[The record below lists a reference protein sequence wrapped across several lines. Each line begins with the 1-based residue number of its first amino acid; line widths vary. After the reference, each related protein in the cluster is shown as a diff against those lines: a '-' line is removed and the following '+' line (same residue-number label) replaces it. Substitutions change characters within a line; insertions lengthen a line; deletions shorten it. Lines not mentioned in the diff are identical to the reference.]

1 MRVALLLSDL
11 AAELRRRH
19 VVRVAIA
26 YCAAGWVVA
35 QASATLLPALGV
47 PYWSVSLVTVLVL
60 LGLPVAIV
68 LAWAYDLTP
77 AGVVRTPRVPAAA
90 SGAPAVLVMPFA
102 ERSAVGEDFLGSGV
116 TEELIGA
123 LAQSGA
129 RVVSRTTAAALQA
142 AGAPPRVLVEDFGI
156 THIVEGSIGAADG
169 RLRASVRLASASDG
183 FTMWSSTYERDPRDL
198 FDVQRRIAQS
208 VVAALRPALLPHRRA
223 VDGRGCVRAP
233 GHDAYVHYL
242 RGRQQWEQRTAE
254 SLRLAL
260 NSFASAVALDADF
273 GRAHAGIADC
283 WAILVDYGS
292 VRPADGLP
300 HAQAAAA
307 RALHIDP
314 QLAEARS
321 SAALIAQL
329 EWRFAEA
336 EGGFR
341 AALES
346 NPAYQSAR
354 QRLAL
359 LLAWLGRD
367 AEARAEIRRAL
378 EADPLS
384 PVILTSQ
391 AWIEYFAGRHDA
403 AIDIIRRVLRDHEA
417 AHARVPLALALVQAG
432 RADEA
437 VRELAPLTSTGA
449 TVAPPLLAALALA
462 FGATGRTDEARKLA
476 LRLVASDGT
485 AHPTSLAQAW
495 LGAHDVERAL
505 GTLEIAASERAPQLV
520 YTLADPSFDAL
531 REQPRFREITTRLLR
546 ASA

>member
-1 MRVALLLSDL
+1 VRLAVLISDVT
-11 AAELRRRH
+11 AELRRRH
-19 VVRVAIA
+19 VVRVAVA

-68 LAWAYDLTP
+68 LSWAFDLTP
-77 AGVVRTPRVPAAA
+77 EGVVRTPRAPSAA
-90 SGAPAVLVMPFA
+90 GVAPAVLVMPFA
-102 ERSAVGEDFLGSGV
+102 ARGAAGEDFLGSGV

-123 LAQSGA
+123 LAQAGA

-142 AGAPPRVLVEDFGI
+142 SGTPPRALVEDFGI

-169 RLRASVRLASASDG
+169 RLRASVRLAAASDG

-208 VVAALRPALLPHRRA
+208 VVAALRPALLPHGRA
-223 VDGRGCVRAP
+223 ADGHGSRRAP

-242 RGRQQWEQRTAE
+242 RGRQQWEQRTPE
-254 SLRLAL
+254 LLRLAL
-260 NSFASAVALDADF
+260 HSFASAVALDADF
-273 GRAHAGIADC
+273 ARAHAGIADC

-300 HAQAAAA
+300 HAQAAAEY
-307 RALHIDP
+307 ALHIDP

-321 SAALIAQL
+321 SAALVAQL

-336 EGGFR
+336 EAGLR

-359 LLAWLGRD
+359 LLAWLGRA
-367 AEARAEIRRAL
+367 AEARAEIQLAL

-403 AIDIIRRVLRDHEA
+403 AIDITRRVLRDHDA

-437 VRELAPLTSTGA
+437 VRELTPHITPAPVT
-449 TVAPPLLAALALA
+449 PPLLAALALA
-462 FGATGRTDEARKLA
+462 LGATGRTDEARRLA
-476 LRLVASDGT
+476 LRLLASDGT

-495 LGAHDVERAL
+495 LGAGDVEGAL
-505 GTLEIAASERAPQLV
+505 ETLEIAASERAPQLV

-531 REQPRFREITTRLLR
+531 REKPRFREITQLLR